1 MKVRRRRFAT
11 LVFVWGA
18 FCFAPC
24 LAELRS
30 FQMPPKTI
38 HIIHMYHKGDGPD
51 PFPWASIGGPIPP
64 GASALNT
71 GGDQNGDGWPS
82 FNINPVTGEG
92 ECTWSRNNG
101 GQMDIAF
108 SETSVGVWNDI
119 VLLTSSAES
128 ERDPRLAF
136 SSSTGGTKIVYW
148 LDNGSPQVFMI
159 ERNSA
164 TVPWSAPILVSD
176 SSGPARYPSDA
187 VAQGRVHVGYEVER
201 AASGKDIIVSGRPE
215 NGTGPFSPEVVAH
228 VSYGGKAEV
237 ILDQGGSKVWAT
249 WVNSDSDV
257 GYSVFDGTHWGVPQ
271 FWPYSSSD
279 DIDTVR
285 FQIRLSIIEGN

>member
-1 MKVRRRRFAT
+1 MKVRRRFAT

-18 FCFAPC
+18 FCFAHC

-51 PFPWASIGGPIPP
+51 PFPWAHIGGPIPP

-108 SETSVGVWNDI
+108 SETSVRPSTHTMRCFVIYNI
-119 VLLTSSAES
+119 KRRTRSACS
-128 ERDPRLAF
+128 PR
-136 SSSTGGTKIVYW
+136 
-148 LDNGSPQVFMI
+148 
-159 ERNSA
+159 
-164 TVPWSAPILVSD
+164 
-176 SSGPARYPSDA
+176 
-187 VAQGRVHVGYEVER
+187 R
-201 AASGKDIIVSGRPE
+201 AA
-215 NGTGPFSPEVVAH
+215 A
-228 VSYGGKAEV
+228 
-237 ILDQGGSKVWAT
+237 
-249 WVNSDSDV
+249 
-257 GYSVFDGTHWGVPQ
+257 
-271 FWPYSSSD
+271 
-279 DIDTVR
+279 
-285 FQIRLSIIEGN
+285 